1 MFGYRITKYNP
12 KNRNEHGYYQ
22 KEDWIG
28 VSDIGKTFCKKK
40 LTLQKYLQVEDA
52 YAQAI
57 ITIMDYLKLES
68 LTLKNFVKL
77 RIFHPELLNQ
87 EMLNVYNN
95 SYNNEQIDKT
105 KVHLLTKLS
114 LREEIASTF
123 ESNDMFVAFDYD
135 YYMVIATS
143 KEIPDAIRIKIE
155 KSGLFV
161 EDVPNSYVFGEDEEE
176 VND

>member
-1 MFGYRITKYNP
+1 
-12 KNRNEHGYYQ
+12 
-22 KEDWIG
+22 
-28 VSDIGKTFCKKK
+28 
-40 LTLQKYLQVEDA
+40 
-52 YAQAI
+52 
-57 ITIMDYLKLES
+57 MDYLKLES

-95 SYNNEQIDKT
+95 SYSNEQIDKK

-114 LREEIASTF
+114 LREEITSTF
-123 ESNDMFVAFDYD
+123 ENKDMFVAFDYD

-161 EDVPNSYVFGEDEEE
+161 EDVPNSSVFGEDEEE